1 MAEAALAG
9 GVKDRKRRDTENKS
23 ISKHAVV
30 NDHNVKPNRSFGD
43 HVIAQVENASNDFL
57 EPQQLF
63 HNDLPERKRQRLT
76 DTNYEQRQSDEH
88 KSLPMAKLESIWNF
102 LKPQRAALSNSI
114 DQNEESTDEEG
125 SCNSNEMEP
134 MDKAELALDQTLKI
148 LMTEM
153 DAMIHQGVKS
163 FDQNDV
169 LERELVQLKD
179 LNESREREI
188 QRLRASEADSRSS
201 LTVCTRR
208 FEHFLF

>member
-1 MAEAALAG
+1 MNSEQSHR
-9 GVKDRKRRDTENKS
+9 VEHNS
-23 ISKHAVV
+23 IS
-30 NDHNVKPNRSFGD
+30 
-43 HVIAQVENASNDFL
+43 
-57 EPQQLF
+57 
-63 HNDLPERKRQRLT
+63 
-76 DTNYEQRQSDEH
+76 
-88 KSLPMAKLESIWNF
+88 MAKLEDIWNF
-102 LKPQRAALSNSI
+102 LKPLRAASSSAI
-114 DQNEESTDEEG
+114 DQKEKFTVEEE
-125 SCNSNEMEP
+125 SCNSDETNP

-208 FEHFLF
+208 FEHFLFF